1 VWNQRQYD
9 VADELLS
16 SDFVIHS
23 SAPGNDIQGPEV
35 AKQFFATLHAGFPDL
50 CFTVEDQ
57 IAEGDR
63 VVTRWIAQGT
73 HRGEFQGI
81 PATGNQIRLTGIDID
96 RIAGGKVVE
105 CWTNVDEF
113 GLMQQLGVVPTP
125 EPVG

>member
-1 VWNQRQYD
+1 
-9 VADELLS
+9 
-16 SDFVIHS
+16 
-23 SAPGNDIQGPEV
+23 
-35 AKQFFATLHAGFPDL
+35 
-50 CFTVEDQ
+50 
-57 IAEGDR
+57 
-63 VVTRWIAQGT
+63 VTRWIAQGT
-73 HRGEFQGI
+73 HRGDFQGI